1 MCICLLWMFEW
12 LGAIVKAPVYF
23 MLLIL
28 RLRKWV
34 LAKIDYLVQI
44 VLIISFV
51 KHKED
56 FKFHKLFRRG
66 ISN

>member
-1 MCICLLWMFEW
+1 
-12 LGAIVKAPVYF
+12 

-28 RLRKWV
+28 RLREWG
-34 LAKIDYLVQI
+34 LAKIDYLLQI

-56 FKFHKLFRRG
+56 FKSYKLFRRG
-66 ISN
+66 IPN